1 MRCTLFK
8 SYRRTSVQSN
18 SRITH
23 MTNSFEDMN
32 KAGKDMMDN
41 GMKAASTL
49 ASGLQSFAGEAA
61 EYSKKSYEH
70 GTKAVEQLMA
80 VKSLDK
86 AFEVQADYAKS
97 AYEAFIAQ
105 STKMTEMMTAVAK
118 DAYKPFEAAIS
129 KTK

>member
-1 MRCTLFK
+1 MEHR
-8 SYRRTSVQSN
+8 SVDCSEN
-18 SRITH
+18 KRIKQ
-23 MTNSFEDMN
+23 MMNSFEDMN
-32 KAGKDMMDN
+32 KAGKDMLDN
-41 GMKAASTL
+41 GMKAATTVVT
-49 ASGLQSFAGEAA
+49 GLQSFAGEAA

-86 AFEVQADYAKS
+86 AFEVQTEYAKS

-105 STKMTEMMTAVAK
+105 STKMTEMMTAIAK
-118 DAYKPFEAAIS
+118 DAYKPFEAALA

>member
-1 MRCTLFK
+1 M
-8 SYRRTSVQSN
+8 
-18 SRITH
+18 
-23 MTNSFEDMN
+23 MNSFEDMN

-49 ASGLQSFAGEAA
+49 ATGLQSVAGEAA

-80 VKSLDK
+80 VKSIDK
-86 AFEVQADYAKS
+86 AFEVQAEYAKT
-97 AYEAFIAQ
+97 AYEAFVAQ
-105 STKMTEMMTAVAK
+105 TTKMTEMMTAMAK
-118 DAYKPFEAAIS
+118 DAYKPFETAVS

>member
-1 MRCTLFK
+1 
-8 SYRRTSVQSN
+8 
-18 SRITH
+18 

-32 KAGKDMMDN
+32 KTGKDMMDN
-41 GMKAASTL
+41 GMKAASTV
-49 ASGLQSFAGEAA
+49 AKGMQTVAGEAA

-70 GTKAVEQLMA
+70 GTKAVEQMMA

-97 AYEAFIAQ
+97 AYEAFVAQ
-105 STKMTEMMTAVAK
+105 ASKMTEMMTAVAK
-118 DAYKPFEAAIS
+118 DAYKPFETAVT

>member
-1 MRCTLFK
+1 M
-8 SYRRTSVQSN
+8 
-18 SRITH
+18 
-23 MTNSFEDMN
+23 MNSFEDMN

-49 ASGLQSFAGEAA
+49 ATGLQSVAGEAA

-80 VKSLDK
+80 VKSIDK
-86 AFEVQADYAKS
+86 AEYAKT
-97 AYEAFIAQ
+97 AYEAFVAQ
-105 STKMTEMMTAVAK
+105 TTKMTEMMTAMAK
-118 DAYKPFEAAIS
+118 DAYKPFETAVS